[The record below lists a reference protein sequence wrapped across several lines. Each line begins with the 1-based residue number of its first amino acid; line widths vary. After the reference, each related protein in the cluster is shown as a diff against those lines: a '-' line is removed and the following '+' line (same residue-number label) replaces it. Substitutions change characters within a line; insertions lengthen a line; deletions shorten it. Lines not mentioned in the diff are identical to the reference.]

1 MTVKRDYFK
10 TFCAISK
17 ALGST
22 LKREE
27 VLDRILDG
35 AITAMNGKAASLF
48 LRRENDDLFV
58 PVAQKGLSDNYLH
71 ADPYR
76 ARPLVDEMV
85 TDGHLAIADVETD
98 PRAENKA
105 AKKAEGLASILVAPV
120 MVEDHIIGV
129 LSLYTAEKHDFSQE
143 EIEFLQA
150 LADQGGVAIQNAR
163 LVDRMRKN
171 ATLFRSF
178 AENINASLDIKQI
191 LHILTAD
198 IADTFG
204 LKGVNIRLL
213 NKESGTLDLVAS
225 YGLSEE
231 FLAKGP
237 VSSDHSVVN
246 ALQGETVA
254 IPDARNDHRV
264 QYPDAM
270 KKEGIVSMLVV
281 PIRVGEETI
290 GVMRLCS
297 DVEREFPESMVILM
311 EALAQQGGIAIQNAS
326 MYLALQEDKQSLEQ
340 DIWSHRLWF

>member
-1 MTVKRDYFK
+1 MTIKRDYFK
-10 TFCAISK
+10 TFCAVSK

-27 VLDRILDG
+27 LLDRIVEG
-35 AITAMNGKAASLF
+35 AIAAMDGKAASLF
-48 LRRENDDLFV
+48 LRREQDDLFV

-76 ARPLVDEMV
+76 ARPLADQMV
-85 TDGHLAIADVETD
+85 KDGYLAMADVETD

-105 AKKAEGLASILVAPV
+105 AKKAEGLASILVVPV
-120 MVEDHIIGV
+120 MAEDRIIGV
-129 LSLYTAEKHDFSQE
+129 LSLYTAEKRDFSEE
-143 EIEFLQA
+143 EIDFLRA
-150 LADQGGVAIQNAR
+150 LADQGGIAIQNSR
-163 LVDRMRKN
+163 LVDRLRKN
-171 ATLFRSF
+171 ATLFRGF
-178 AENINASLDIKQI
+178 AKNINASLDIKRI

-213 NKESGTLDLVAS
+213 NKETGTLDLVAS
-225 YGLSEE
+225 YGLSEA

-237 VSSDHSVVN
+237 ISSDRSVTN
-246 ALQGETVA
+246 ALRGETVA
-254 IPDARNDHRV
+254 IQDARNDSRV
-264 QYPDAM
+264 QYPEAM
-270 KKEGIVSMLVV
+270 EKEGIVSMLVV
-281 PIRVGEETI
+281 PISVGDEAI

-326 MYLALQEDKQSLEQ
+326 MYLALQEDKQNLEE

>member
-1 MTVKRDYFK
+1 MTKRDYFK
-10 TFCAISK
+10 TFCNISK

-22 LKREE
+22 LKRE
-27 VLDRILDG
+27 VLLDRIVDE
-35 AITAMNGKAASLF
+35 AIRAMDGKAASLF
-48 LRRENDDLFV
+48 LHREKDDLFV

-76 ARPLVDEMV
+76 ARPLVDEMLK
-85 TDGHLAIADVETD
+85 DGYLAIGDVTAD

-105 AKKAEGLASILVAPV
+105 AKKAEGLASILVVPV
-120 MVEDHIIGV
+120 MVEDRIVGV
-129 LSLYTAEKHDFSQE
+129 LTLYTAEKREFSEE
-143 EIEFLQA
+143 EIDFLRA
-150 LADQGGVAIQNAR
+150 LADQGGLAIQNAR
-163 LVDRMRKN
+163 LVDRLRKN
-171 ATLFRSF
+171 ATLFRNF
-178 AENINASLDIKQI
+178 AQNINASLDIKQI

-213 NKESGTLDLVAS
+213 NKESGNLELVAS

-237 VSSDHSVVN
+237 VSGDRSVTH
-246 ALQGETVA
+246 ALRGETVD
-254 IPDARNDHRV
+254 IRDARDDKRV

-281 PIRVGEETI
+281 PIAVGDEPI

>member
-1 MTVKRDYFK
+1 MTIKRDYFK

-27 VLDRILDG
+27 LLDRILEG
-35 AITAMNGKAASLF
+35 AISTMDGKAASLF
-48 LRRENDDLFV
+48 LHREEDDLFV
-58 PVAQKGLSDNYLH
+58 PVARKGLSDGYLH

-76 ARPLVDEMV
+76 ARPLVDQMMK
-85 TDGHLAIADVETD
+85 DGYLAIADVATD

-105 AKKAEGLASILVAPV
+105 AKKAEGLASILVVPV
-120 MVEDHIIGV
+120 TVEGRIIGV
-129 LSLYTAEKHDFSQE
+129 LTLYTAEKRDFPE
-143 EIEFLQA
+143 DEIEFLRA
-150 LADQGGVAIQNAR
+150 LADQGGMAIQNAR
-163 LVDRMRKN
+163 LVNRLREN
-171 ATLFRSF
+171 ATLFRNF
-178 AENINASLDIKQI
+178 ARNINASLDIKQI

-198 IADTFG
+198 IAETFG

-213 NKESGTLDLVAS
+213 NRDSGDLELVAS

-237 VSSDHSVVN
+237 VSADRSVTR
-246 ALQGETVA
+246 ALGGETVA
-254 IPDARNDHRV
+254 IRDARADDRV
-264 QYPDAM
+264 QYPEAM
-270 KKEGIVSMLVV
+270 KKEGVVSMLVV
-281 PIRVGEETI
+281 PIAVGSEPI

>member
-1 MTVKRDYFK
+1 MTINRDYFK

-27 VLDRILDG
+27 LLDRIVEG
-35 AITAMNGKAASLF
+35 AVDAMDGKAASLF
-48 LRRENDDLFV
+48 LRREQDDLFV
-58 PVAQKGLSDNYLH
+58 PVARKGLSDNYLH

-76 ARPLVDEMV
+76 ARPLADQMV
-85 TDGHLAIADVETD
+85 KDGYLAMADVATD

-105 AKKAEGLASILVAPV
+105 AKKAEGLASILVVPV
-120 MVEDHIIGV
+120 MAEDRIIGV
-129 LSLYTAEKHDFSQE
+129 LSLYTAQKRDFSEE
-143 EIEFLQA
+143 EIDFLRA
-150 LADQGGVAIQNAR
+150 LADQGGVAIQNSR
-163 LVDRMRKN
+163 LVDRLRKN
-171 ATLFRSF
+171 ATLFRGF
-178 AENINASLDIKQI
+178 AKNINASLDIKQI

-213 NKESGTLDLVAS
+213 NKETGTLDLVAS

-237 VSSDHSVVN
+237 VSSDRSVTR
-246 ALQGETVA
+246 ALSGETVA
-254 IPDARNDHRV
+254 IKNARSDSRV
-264 QYPDAM
+264 QYPEAM
-270 KKEGIVSMLVV
+270 EKEGIVSMLVA
-281 PIRVGEETI
+281 PISVGDEII

-326 MYLALQEDKQSLEQ
+326 MYLALQEDKQSLEE